1 MKSNEIQFFFLNINR
16 IKEQFLYNERALLTN
31 ESEGEK
37 LLRDYNFCLSI
48 VGNDFIKSL
57 PYLKIKNNGLN
68 TLLQYYRNIK
78 LSNPRFKKSLLNN
91 KGKYREEG
99 LFSIKFRFFL
109 EIISKLMKDEMR
121 ELNNYANFIER
132 QRTSRTI
139 KQSIDSNDKLTQRE
153 KFEEKLQHCYIFNEY
168 HPLYEDYIEKF
179 ESVYSVNKTKNV
191 ISLVAH
197 NFKKRFYKHFYQNS
211 HSNIKRKEIR

>member
-1 MKSNEIQFFFLNINR
+1 MLKKKEDTSSDNNNLVIISDSEEKGEGEHKIKNFITNSKIGLNDTCVVMSPDNDMISLSILTGKENIFLMRYKDEYTMKTFPFLKSNEIQFFFLNINR

-78 LSNPRFKKSLLNN
+78 LSNPRFKKAYLIIEENTEKKGCFRLN
-91 KGKYREEG
+91 
-99 LFSIKFRFFL
+99 FDFFL
-109 EIISKLMKDEMR
+109 K
-121 ELNNYANFIER
+121 
-132 QRTSRTI
+132 
-139 KQSIDSNDKLTQRE
+139 
-153 KFEEKLQHCYIFNEY
+153 
-168 HPLYEDYIEKF
+168 
-179 ESVYSVNKTKNV
+179 
-191 ISLVAH
+191 
-197 NFKKRFYKHFYQNS
+197 
-211 HSNIKRKEIR
+211 

>member
-1 MKSNEIQFFFLNINR
+1 
-16 IKEQFLYNERALLTN
+16 
-31 ESEGEK
+31 
-37 LLRDYNFCLSI
+37 
-48 VGNDFIKSL
+48 
-57 PYLKIKNNGLN
+57 
-68 TLLQYYRNIK
+68 
-78 LSNPRFKKSLLNN
+78 
-91 KGKYREEG
+91 
-99 LFSIKFRFFL
+99 
-109 EIISKLMKDEMR
+109 MKDEMR

-197 NFKKRFYKHFYQNS
+197 HDFKKRFYKHFLSEQPQQYQEK
-211 HSNIKRKEIR
+211 KRSDDY